1 MNKEANE
8 LEIETYKVDGEPRIK
23 LDINIGKS
31 QESVIIEGEEYLKQI
46 RTAINYIL
54 KEN

>member
-1 MNKEANE
+1 MNQEVNE

-23 LDINIGKS
+23 LDISIGKL
-31 QESVIIEGEEYLKQI
+31 QESVIIEGEGYLKQI
-46 RTAINYIL
+46 RTAINHIL